1 MTSSFLPD
9 NNVWLAINHA
19 IHRHH
24 RSALGWFNALNP
36 ESILVFNRHTQLGF
50 LRLFST
56 ESVMQANTLTQRQCW
71 ELYMKWITGGRAE
84 FWSEPPGIDR
94 AFQQITMSDQRA
106 PKVWADL
113 YLAAF
118 AETASLTLVTFDKA
132 LAGKAKG
139 AVLLD

>member
-9 NNVWLAINHA
+9 NNVWVAINHA

-24 RSALGWFNALNP
+24 RSAMGWFDALAP
-36 ESILVFNRHTQLGF
+36 DSILVFSRHTQLGF
-50 LRLFST
+50 LRLLST
-56 ESVMQANTLTQRQCW
+56 ESVMQADALTQRQCW
-71 ELYMKWITGGRAE
+71 ELYTQWITGGRAE
-84 FWSEPPGIDR
+84 FWNEPAGIDL
-94 AFQQITMSDQRA
+94 AFQRITLSDERA

-118 AETASLTLVTFDKA
+118 AETAGLTLVTFDRA
-132 LAGKAKG
+132 LAGKTKG